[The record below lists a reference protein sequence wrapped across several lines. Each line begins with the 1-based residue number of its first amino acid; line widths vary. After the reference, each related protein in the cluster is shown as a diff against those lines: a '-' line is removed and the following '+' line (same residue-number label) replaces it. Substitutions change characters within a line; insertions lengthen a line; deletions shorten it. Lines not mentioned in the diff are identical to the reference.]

1 MLRLLRQIGDLVLGL
16 DQLLIRVLAVSLGLG
31 NLAVGVLNVAGDLL
45 GRARH
50 LGDGVRHLLGLGIL
64 LGDVRARLAGG
75 ALQVHRQI
83 LQGMSGIIHPVEHG
97 PNTGLQQ
104 LDVEVG
110 DGAWLLARV
119 DEPGQAVVLA
129 GQLLQITG
137 VVMSSWR

>member
-1 MLRLLRQIGDLVLGL
+1 M
-16 DQLLIRVLAVSLGLG
+16 
-31 NLAVGVLNVAGDLL
+31 
-45 GRARH
+45 
-50 LGDGVRHLLGLGIL
+50 
-64 LGDVRARLAGG
+64 
-75 ALQVHRQI
+75 HRQI
-83 LQGMSGIIHPVEHG
+83 LQGMSGIIHPTEHG